1 MDVPADG
8 PATRPSLDPG
18 GLRRAVRA
26 LTDEIAELRA
36 ERADRHLLDLA
47 TGILVAQLS
56 TPPSAAADHLSRL
69 AASTGVDAPDVAADI
84 VNAAA
89 GSTEAAPVRPPPRT
103 TRQRRAGYDGP
114 TPPWAWPRPPARPP
128 KHCCTAV

>member
-8 PATRPSLDPG
+8 PATQPPPDPS

-56 TPPSAAADHLSRL
+56 A
-69 AASTGVDAPDVAADI
+69 
-84 VNAAA
+84 
-89 GSTEAAPVRPPPRT
+89 PPPRRPT
-103 TRQRRAGYDGP
+103 T
-114 TPPWAWPRPPARPP
+114 
-128 KHCCTAV
+128 

>member
-1 MDVPADG
+1 MDVRADG

-56 TPPSAAADHLSRL
+56 TPPPR
-69 AASTGVDAPDVAADI
+69 
-84 VNAAA
+84 
-89 GSTEAAPVRPPPRT
+89 RPT
-103 TRQRRAGYDGP
+103 T
-114 TPPWAWPRPPARPP
+114 
-128 KHCCTAV
+128 